1 MQKTVVQAAP
11 GQFEL
16 NTYSRIHFKSYEGAE
31 TWKEC
36 VLQARLLAKWP
47 LLAPLAILIGAHRL
61 LGLHLLE
68 LLKQLLLLIADF
80 LRYLDSYMDLQQTV

>member
-1 MQKTVVQAAP
+1 MQKTLVQAAP
-11 GQFEL
+11 GQLEVKTL
-16 NTYSRIHFKSYEGAE
+16 STVHFKSNEEAD

-61 LGLHLLE
+61 LGLHLLK
-68 LLKQLLLLIADF
+68 LLKQLLLLIADL
-80 LRYLDSYMDLQQTV
+80 LRYLNSYMDLQHTV